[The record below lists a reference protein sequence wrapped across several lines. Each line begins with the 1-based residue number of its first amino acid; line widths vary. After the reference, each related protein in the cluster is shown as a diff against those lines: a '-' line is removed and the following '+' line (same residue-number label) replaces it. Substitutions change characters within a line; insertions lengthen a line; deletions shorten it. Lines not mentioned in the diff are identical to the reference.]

1 MDRLL
6 LRLAGW
12 LDSHPDQVVII
23 NFGNIEY
30 PASTVPAIMETVGRV
45 FSNQSSAAVRL
56 NTGWQRTGQ
65 WPTLGQVLACSPP
78 IKLSSGP
85 TVQAVA
91 GDERVVVLLRD
102 TVAAITPAHTQFIR
116 EVKVKP
122 GEEAEPETGNLTV
135 TVTSSYKVAW

>member
-1 MDRLL
+1 V
-6 LRLAGW
+6 RLAGW

-30 PASTVPAIMETVGRV
+30 PASTVPAILETVGRV
-45 FSNQSSAAVRL
+45 FSSQGSRAAVGL
-56 NTGWQRTGQ
+56 NTGWQRTGE
-65 WPTLGQVLACSPP
+65 WPTLG
-78 IKLSSGP
+78 
-85 TVQAVA
+85 QAVA

-122 GEEAEPETGNLTV
+122 GEEAGPEAGNLTV
-135 TVTSSYKVAW
+135 TVTSSYKVTW